1 MGDTIVGVQF
11 GIANPDNLVKRSVVE
26 VTTDK
31 TYQSNQPVPNGVFD
45 ARFGVIENGKV
56 CPTCKQTNQY
66 CPGHFGHIQM
76 ARPVY
81 LYQFFDV
88 VEKIANVIC
97 LACSNPLTTIQELT
111 DLKSTGLSRF
121 KEVRDLRPM
130 PRKDEA
136 FVCRS
141 CATPIYKKIAKILG
155 KAATLEG
162 YSTDPDAAPVSIQ
175 PEMILRAF
183 QRITDENCR
192 LLGFNPEF
200 ARPEWMMCTV
210 LAVPPLTVRPSVV
223 MDDNQRME
231 DDLTHKLI
239 DILRANDKVRDK
251 IDKEESADQ
260 LDKYTALLQYH
271 VATYVDNDIKGLE
284 PSAQRS
290 GRPLRTLK
298 SRFGAKTGRVRG
310 NLMGKRVDFS
320 ARSVITPDAN
330 IELDELGVP
339 EEIATNLT
347 FPEIVSAYNRERLIG
362 YVRNGPD
369 KHPGAKSVY
378 LKADD
383 RTLSLRYV
391 NPETI
396 DLREG
401 DVVHRHLINGDI
413 VLFNRQPS
421 LHKASMMAHRVVVLP
436 YSTFRLNVSATRPYN
451 ADFDGDEMNMHVPQS
466 IASATELRYIASVL
480 RNIISPRTN
489 SPIIQL
495 FQDTMT
501 GAYRISQPGVKVP
514 EPIAMNILA
523 RIKLPFT
530 RKNRPWT
537 GGELISA
544 AFPMM
549 NHKGKITL
557 KNGQLAEG
565 NVIKKAAFGSTS
577 EGLLHVVYNDFS
589 PERCGKLINDI
600 QSIVTQYNLYTG
612 FSVGTSDLI
621 ANQQTLDFVSEQLKT
636 GRERVATILS
646 DMHAGQFENLSGLS
660 NGDELEDKISSALKD
675 VAANINT
682 KVIESLSKD
691 NRIVQMVDSGSKGG
705 EHNIT
710 QMVALLGQQLIE
722 GRRVQYTLQ
731 DRTLPHFARYDD
743 GVESR
748 GFVQHSFVDG
758 LMPAEFF
765 YHAQAGREGLID
777 TAVKTSDTGYIQRR
791 LMKSMEDQHVEHDGT
806 VRNVTGSVI
815 QFVYGE
821 DGVDTTAVESQECRL
836 ALMTLENIYK
846 EYALTPDVVNPF
858 LKEEVTECPDMVDE
872 IVADREMMVKNVFRY
887 RKNDTVLAP
896 VHMRRLL
903 DKYGNTYA
911 TKTDLTPAYVVASLG
926 RFIKEFPHSK
936 VFHMLLRYYLA
947 PKKSIVIHRLS
958 VALFDELMRD
968 IRHRY
973 IKSQAHSGEMVGALA
988 AQSIGEPTT
997 QLTLNSIAHEERVWV
1012 KNGSDVRSVKIGD
1025 FVQEWIAKS
1034 PQLETHPNNTTLA
1047 YMPEGWETMS
1057 VDERGTIEW
1066 RKLEAVTQHPPVNE
1080 DGSNMLVKIHTKG
1093 GRTVLAT
1100 KAKSFLTKGA
1110 DGLLVPTRGDEL
1122 TIGCE
1127 VPLAASMPTTTTRA
1141 TICPLDYIDIGFR
1154 DRLPETIVL
1163 DEVFGRFVGAYMS
1176 EGMAND
1182 HVVSISNNDE
1192 TFRTKALEWIDQIG
1206 FPYKTTVQHN
1216 KIKDGW
1222 TSTDTVIHCTQLA
1235 RFMIATCGRG
1245 SVNKQVP
1252 SFAYSAPEPFVVGLL
1267 SGYLSGDGTVGVG
1280 GRRCINFTSISEQ
1293 LVDGVNALL
1302 SRLGVH
1308 TRKSREMAHK
1318 NTPFKAHT
1326 FWFSRIPVNECIALR
1341 SKMSFIVPSKQ
1352 ERFEAIVPTQIKCVR
1367 SEFMRVN
1374 NIIWDTVISIE
1385 EQPCPTPFVYDFTV
1399 EGTRNFVHAN
1409 GLCLRDTFHSAGTVK
1424 ANATSGVP
1432 RIEELLSASANPKKP
1447 GNTVYLSDEIAYS
1460 QDAAIA
1466 KMKEVQRTTLRDIT
1480 KSVRIYYD
1488 PHSDAV
1494 DEDQEILALY
1504 EEFKMTDEVNCASPW
1519 VMRIELIDE
1528 KQVARNTLDL
1538 TEVQARLRSNPQLKL
1553 VKCLHSDA
1561 SAQKLILRLMFDEGA
1576 IKNPTQLRFLEDKV
1590 LDTVLTGVYGVGG
1603 VHIRKVKNEMVYN
1616 DKVAG
1621 FEQKEQYVL
1630 DVDGTNLYDLMVFDG
1645 VDGTRTFSNDIH
1657 EINDV
1662 FGIET
1667 ARLSIFEEFSEVF
1680 VSEKVNYH
1688 HLSVLVDSM
1697 TFSGRI
1703 VAVNR
1708 FGMNKNE
1715 TGVLA
1720 RSSFE
1725 ETSKNMFNAAMGA
1738 EADTMRGV
1746 SANIM
1751 FGQKPPCGT
1760 GFVDILVDESR
1771 LPDGQEEFLDD
1782 TTLEDVNQRLAALP
1796 ESECRLE
1803 DILMAW

>member
-11 GIANPDNLVKRSVVE
+11 GIANPENLIKRSVVE

-31 TYQSNQPVPNGVFD
+31 TYQNNQPIANGVFD

-56 CPTCKQTNQY
+56 CPTCKQTNQF
-66 CPGHFGHIQM
+66 CPGHFGHIRL

-81 LYQFFDV
+81 LYQFFDM
-88 VEKIANVIC
+88 VEKLANVIC
-97 LACSNPLTTIQELT
+97 LNCSKILANEDTVTS
-111 DLKSTGLSRF
+111 LKSTGLSRF
-121 KEVRDLRPM
+121 KEVRDLRPT
-130 PRKDEA
+130 PRKDE
-136 FVCRS
+136 VLRCQH
-141 CATPIYKKIAKILG
+141 CETPIFKKIAKVIG

-162 YSTDPDAAPVSIQ
+162 QIEGADPVAIQ

-183 QRITDENCR
+183 QRITDEDCR
-192 LLGFNPEF
+192 LIGLNPEF
-200 ARPEWMMCTV
+200 ARPEWMVCTV

-239 DILRANDKVRDK
+239 DILRANDKVREK
-251 IDKEESADQ
+251 IDKEESAEV
-260 LDKYTALLQYH
+260 LDKYTAKLQYD

-339 EEIATNLT
+339 EEIAINLT
-347 FPEIVSAYNRERLIG
+347 FPEIVSPYNRDRLLG
-362 YVRNGPD
+362 YVKNGPD

-383 RTLSLRYV
+383 RTVSLRYV
-391 NPETI
+391 NPDTI
-396 DLREG
+396 DIREG
-401 DVVHRHLINGDI
+401 DVVHRHLIHGDI

-480 RNIISPRTN
+480 RNIVSPRTN

-523 RIKLPFT
+523 RLKLPFV
-530 RKNRPWT
+530 RKGIPWT
-537 GGELISA
+537 GSELISA

-549 NHKGKITL
+549 NYKGRINL

-565 NVIKKAAFGSTS
+565 NILQKGGVG
-577 EGLLHVVYNDFS
+577 GLLHVVYTDFG
-589 PERCGKLINDI
+589 PERCGQLINDI

-621 ANQQTLDFVSEQLKT
+621 ANQPTRDFVAEQLKK
-636 GRERVATILS
+636 GRDRVAEILS
-646 DMHAGQFENLSGLS
+646 AVHSGQFVNLQGLS
-660 NGDELEDKISSALKD
+660 DGEQLEDDISSALKE
-675 VAANINT
+675 VAASINT
-682 KVIESLSKD
+682 KVIGSLDKA

-705 EHNIT
+705 EQNIT

-722 GRRVQYTLQ
+722 GKRVQYTLQ

-821 DGVDTTAVESQECRL
+821 DGVDTVAVESQSCEL

-846 EYALTPDVVNPF
+846 EYALTPEDVNPF
-858 LKEEVTECPDMVDE
+858 LTTSVTEAPDMVE
-872 IVADREMMVKNVFRY
+872 ELIADREMFVRSVFRF

-896 VHMRRLL
+896 VHLKRLIT
-903 DKYGNTYA
+903 KYENPFS
-911 TKTDLTPAYVVASLG
+911 TKTDLTPAYVVAALNG
-926 RFIKEFPHSK
+926 FMKTFPYNK
-936 VFHMLLRYYLA
+936 VFHTLLRYYLA
-947 PKKSIVIHRLS
+947 PKKAIVTHRLS
-958 VALFDELMRD
+958 QALFDELMRD
-968 IRHRY
+968 IKYRY
-973 IKSQAHSGEMVGALA
+973 IKSQTHAGEMVGALA

-997 QLTLNSIAHEERVWV
+997 QLTLN
-1012 KNGSDVRSVKIGD
+1012 
-1025 FVQEWIAKS
+1025 
-1034 PQLETHPNNTTLA
+1034 
-1047 YMPEGWETMS
+1047 
-1057 VDERGTIEW
+1057 
-1066 RKLEAVTQHPPVNE
+1066 
-1080 DGSNMLVKIHTKG
+1080 
-1093 GRTVLAT
+1093 
-1100 KAKSFLTKGA
+1100 
-1110 DGLLVPTRGDEL
+1110 
-1122 TIGCE
+1122 
-1127 VPLAASMPTTTTRA
+1127 
-1141 TICPLDYIDIGFR
+1141 
-1154 DRLPETIVL
+1154 
-1163 DEVFGRFVGAYMS
+1163 
-1176 EGMAND
+1176 
-1182 HVVSISNNDE
+1182 
-1192 TFRTKALEWIDQIG
+1192 
-1206 FPYKTTVQHN
+1206 
-1216 KIKDGW
+1216 
-1222 TSTDTVIHCTQLA
+1222 
-1235 RFMIATCGRG
+1235 
-1245 SVNKQVP
+1245 
-1252 SFAYSAPEPFVVGLL
+1252 
-1267 SGYLSGDGTVGVG
+1267 
-1280 GRRCINFTSISEQ
+1280 
-1293 LVDGVNALL
+1293 
-1302 SRLGVH
+1302 
-1308 TRKSREMAHK
+1308 
-1318 NTPFKAHT
+1318 
-1326 FWFSRIPVNECIALR
+1326 
-1341 SKMSFIVPSKQ
+1341 
-1352 ERFEAIVPTQIKCVR
+1352 
-1367 SEFMRVN
+1367 
-1374 NIIWDTVISIE
+1374 
-1385 EQPCPTPFVYDFTV
+1385 
-1399 EGTRNFVHAN
+1399 
-1409 GLCLRDTFHSAGTVK
+1409 TFHSAGTAK

-1432 RIEELLSASANPKKP
+1432 RIEELLSASANPKRP
-1447 GNTVYLSDEIAYS
+1447 GNTVYLSPEVKG
-1460 QDAAIA
+1460 QQGAIE
-1466 KMKEVQRTTLRDIT
+1466 KMKEIQRTTLRDIT

-1488 PHSDAV
+1488 PPSSGTV
-1494 DEDQEILALY
+1494 VEEDMEILALY
-1504 EEFKMTDEVNCASPW
+1504 REFTVGKGDVCESPW
-1519 VMRIELIDE
+1519 IMRLELNDAE
-1528 KQVARNTLDL
+1528 QAARDITDL
-1538 TEVQARLRSNPQLKL
+1538 TEVVTKLENEPSLKI
-1553 VKCLHSDA
+1553 VNCIHSDP
-1561 SAQKLILRLMFDEGA
+1561 SAQKLILRISFDA
-1576 IKNPTQLRFLEDKV
+1576 NVVKNPTMLRFLEDKV
-1590 LDTVLTGVYGVGG
+1590 LDTVLTGVHGVGG
-1603 VHIRKVKNEMVYN
+1603 VHLRTVKNELVY
-1616 DKVAG
+1616 DEKVAG
-1621 FEQKEQYVL
+1621 YSQKEQYVL
-1630 DVDGTNLYDLMVFDG
+1630 DVDGTNLYQLMVFPG

-1662 FGIET
+1662 FGIEA
-1667 ARLSIFEEFSEVF
+1667 ARLAIFEECSEVF
-1680 VSEKVNYH
+1680 VQEKVNYH

-1738 EADTMRGV
+1738 EFDTMRGV

-1771 LPDGQEEFLDD
+1771 LPDGMDEEPEDK
-1782 TTLEDVNQRLAALP
+1782 TLEEVNQKLSALP

-1803 DILMAW
+1803 DILMDW

>member
-11 GIANPDNLVKRSVVE
+11 GIANPENLLKRSVVE

-31 TYQSNQPVPNGVFD
+31 TYQNNQPIANGVFD

-66 CPGHFGHIQM
+66 CPGHFGHIRL

-81 LYQFFDV
+81 LYQFFDM
-88 VEKIANVIC
+88 VEKLANVIC
-97 LACSNPLTTIQELT
+97 LSCSKILADE
-111 DLKSTGLSRF
+111 DSVKSLKSTGLSRF
-121 KEVRDLRPM
+121 KEVRDLRPT
-130 PRKDEA
+130 PRKDEP
-136 FVCRS
+136 FECS
-141 CATPIYKKIAKILG
+141 HCQTPIFKKISKVIG

-162 YSTDPDAAPVSIQ
+162 QLLGDDVPPTAIQ
-175 PEMILRAF
+175 AEMILRAF
-183 QRITDENCR
+183 QRITDEDCR
-192 LLGFNPEF
+192 VIGLNPEF
-200 ARPEWMMCTV
+200 ARPEWMLCTV

-239 DILRANDKVRDK
+239 DILRANDKVREK
-251 IDKEESADQ
+251 IDKGESAEV
-260 LDKYTALLQYH
+260 LDKYTAKLQYD

-347 FPEIVSAYNRERLIG
+347 FPEIVSPYNRERLLG
-362 YVRNGPD
+362 YVKNGPD

-383 RTLSLRYV
+383 RTVSLRYV
-391 NPETI
+391 NPDTI
-396 DLREG
+396 DIREG

-501 GAYRISQPGVKVP
+501 GAYRISQPGVRVP

-523 RIKLPFT
+523 RIKLPFV
-530 RKNRPWT
+530 RKGVPWT
-537 GGELISA
+537 GAELISA

-549 NHKGKITL
+549 NYKGKISL
-557 KNGQLAEG
+557 KNGQLPEG
-565 NVIKKAAFGSTS
+565 DVLQKSSVG
-577 EGLLHVVYNDFS
+577 GLLHVIYTDFG
-589 PERCGKLINDI
+589 PERAGQLINDI

-621 ANQQTLDFVSEQLKT
+621 ANQTTREFVAEQLKK
-636 GRERVATILS
+636 GRSRVADILS
-646 DMHAGQFENLSGLS
+646 AVHAGQYENLMGLS
-660 NGDELEDKISSALKD
+660 DGEQLEDDISSALKD
-675 VAANINT
+675 VAASINSE
-682 KVIESLSKD
+682 VIKSLDKA

-705 EHNIT
+705 EQNIT

-821 DGVDTTAVESQECRL
+821 DGVDTVAVESQTCEL
-836 ALMTLENIYK
+836 ALMTLENIYR
-846 EYALTPDVVNPF
+846 EYSLTPEDVNPF
-858 LKEEVTECPDMVDE
+858 LTDTVTEVDDLVE
-872 IVADREMMVKNVFRY
+872 SIIADREMFVKSVFRY

-896 VHMRRLL
+896 VNLKRLIT
-903 DKYGNTYA
+903 KYANQYA
-911 TKTDLTPAYVVASLG
+911 TKTDLTPTNVVAAINRL
-926 RFIKEFPHSK
+926 IKEFPHSK
-936 VFHMLLRYYLA
+936 VFHALLRYYLA
-947 PKKSIVIHRLS
+947 PKKSIVIHRFS
-958 VALFDELMRD
+958 QALFDELMRD
-968 IRHRY
+968 IRYRY
-973 IKSQAHSGEMVGALA
+973 IKSQTHAGEMVGALA

-997 QLTLNSIAHEERVWV
+997 QLTLN
-1012 KNGSDVRSVKIGD
+1012 
-1025 FVQEWIAKS
+1025 
-1034 PQLETHPNNTTLA
+1034 
-1047 YMPEGWETMS
+1047 
-1057 VDERGTIEW
+1057 
-1066 RKLEAVTQHPPVNE
+1066 
-1080 DGSNMLVKIHTKG
+1080 
-1093 GRTVLAT
+1093 
-1100 KAKSFLTKGA
+1100 
-1110 DGLLVPTRGDEL
+1110 
-1122 TIGCE
+1122 
-1127 VPLAASMPTTTTRA
+1127 
-1141 TICPLDYIDIGFR
+1141 
-1154 DRLPETIVL
+1154 
-1163 DEVFGRFVGAYMS
+1163 
-1176 EGMAND
+1176 
-1182 HVVSISNNDE
+1182 
-1192 TFRTKALEWIDQIG
+1192 
-1206 FPYKTTVQHN
+1206 
-1216 KIKDGW
+1216 
-1222 TSTDTVIHCTQLA
+1222 
-1235 RFMIATCGRG
+1235 
-1245 SVNKQVP
+1245 
-1252 SFAYSAPEPFVVGLL
+1252 
-1267 SGYLSGDGTVGVG
+1267 
-1280 GRRCINFTSISEQ
+1280 
-1293 LVDGVNALL
+1293 
-1302 SRLGVH
+1302 
-1308 TRKSREMAHK
+1308 
-1318 NTPFKAHT
+1318 
-1326 FWFSRIPVNECIALR
+1326 
-1341 SKMSFIVPSKQ
+1341 
-1352 ERFEAIVPTQIKCVR
+1352 
-1367 SEFMRVN
+1367 
-1374 NIIWDTVISIE
+1374 
-1385 EQPCPTPFVYDFTV
+1385 
-1399 EGTRNFVHAN
+1399 
-1409 GLCLRDTFHSAGTVK
+1409 TFHSAGTAK
-1424 ANATSGVP
+1424 ANATAGVP

-1447 GNTVYLSDEIAYS
+1447 GNTVYLLPEISNDQQAT
-1460 QDAAIA
+1460 IE
-1466 KMKEVQRTTLRDIT
+1466 KMKEIQRTTLRDIT

-1488 PHSDAV
+1488 PPSSGTV
-1494 DEDQEILALY
+1494 VEEDMDILALY
-1504 EEFKMTDEVNCASPW
+1504 QQFSIDNGESCASPW
-1519 VMRIELIDE
+1519 IMRLELNDQE
-1528 KQVARNTLDL
+1528 QAARNITDL
-1538 TEVQARLRSNPQLKL
+1538 TAVITKLRSNTQLKIID
-1553 VKCLHSDA
+1553 CMHSDE
-1561 SAQKLILRLMFDEGA
+1561 SATKIVLRLTFDGNA
-1576 IKNPTQLRFLEDKV
+1576 VKNPTTLRFWEDKV
-1590 LDTVLTGVYGVGG
+1590 LDTVLTGVDGVGG
-1603 VHIRKVKNEMVYN
+1603 VHLRKIKNELVY
-1616 DKVAG
+1616 DEKVAG
-1621 FEQKEQYVL
+1621 YSQKEQYVL
-1630 DVDGTNLYDLMVFDG
+1630 DVDGTNMYQLMVFPG
-1645 VDGTRTFSNDIH
+1645 ADGTRTFSNDIH

-1662 FGIET
+1662 FGIEA
-1667 ARLSIFEEFSEVF
+1667 ARLAIFEECSEVF

-1738 EADTMRGV
+1738 EFDTMRGV

-1771 LPDGQEEFLDD
+1771 LPDGQDEEPEDK
-1782 TTLEDVNQRLAALP
+1782 TLEEVNQKLSALP
-1796 ESECRLE
+1796 ESVCRME
-1803 DILMAW
+1803 DILMDW

>member
-11 GIANPDNLVKRSVVE
+11 GIANPENLIKRSVVE

-31 TYQSNQPVPNGVFD
+31 TYQNNQPIANGVFD
-45 ARFGVIENGKV
+45 SRFGVIENGKV
-56 CPTCKQTNQY
+56 CPTCKQTNQF
-66 CPGHFGHIQM
+66 CPGHFGHIRL

-81 LYQFFDV
+81 LYQFFDM
-88 VEKIANVIC
+88 VEKLANVIC
-97 LACSNPLTTIQELT
+97 LNCSKILANEEVVAS
-111 DLKSTGLSRF
+111 LKSTGLSRF
-121 KEVRDLRPM
+121 KEVRDLRPT
-130 PRKDEA
+130 PRKDE
-136 FVCRS
+136 VLQCQH
-141 CATPIYKKIAKILG
+141 CETPMFKKIAKVIG

-162 YSTDPDAAPVSIQ
+162 QSVSEGTEPVAIQ

-183 QRITDENCR
+183 QRMTDEDCR
-192 LLGFNPEF
+192 LIGLNPEF
-200 ARPEWMMCTV
+200 ARPEWMICTV

-239 DILRANDKVRDK
+239 DILRANDKVREK
-251 IDKEESADQ
+251 IDKEESAEV
-260 LDKYTALLQYH
+260 LDKYTAKLQYD

-339 EEIATNLT
+339 EEIAINLT
-347 FPEIVSAYNRERLIG
+347 FPEIVSPYNRDRLLG
-362 YVRNGPD
+362 YVKNGPD

-383 RTLSLRYV
+383 RTVSLRYV
-391 NPETI
+391 NPDTI
-396 DLREG
+396 DIREG
-401 DVVHRHLINGDI
+401 DVVHRHLIHGDI

-480 RNIISPRTN
+480 RNIVSPRTN

-523 RIKLPFT
+523 RLKLPFV
-530 RKNRPWT
+530 RKGVPWT
-537 GGELISA
+537 GSELISA

-549 NHKGKITL
+549 NYKGRINL
-557 KNGQLAEG
+557 KNGQLADG
-565 NVIKKAAFGSTS
+565 NILQKGGVS
-577 EGLLHVVYNDFS
+577 GLLHVVYTDFG
-589 PERCGKLINDI
+589 PERCGQLINDI

-621 ANQQTLDFVSEQLKT
+621 ANQPTREFVAEQLKK
-636 GRERVATILS
+636 GRDRVAEILS
-646 DMHAGQFENLSGLS
+646 AVHSGQFVNLQGLS
-660 NGDELEDKISSALKD
+660 DGEQLEDDISSALKE
-675 VAANINT
+675 VAASINT
-682 KVIESLSKD
+682 KVIGSLDKA

-705 EHNIT
+705 EQNIT

-722 GRRVQYTLQ
+722 GKRVQYTLQ

-821 DGVDTTAVESQECRL
+821 DGVDTVAVESQTCEL

-846 EYALTPDVVNPF
+846 EYALSPEIVNDF
-858 LKEEVTECPDMVDE
+858 LTTSVTDTPDMVE
-872 IVADREMMVKNVFRY
+872 ELIADREMLVRSVFRF

-896 VHMRRLL
+896 VHLKRLIT
-903 DKYGNTYA
+903 KYENPYS
-911 TKTDLTPAYVVASLG
+911 TKTDLTPAYVVGALNT
-926 RFIKEFPHSK
+926 FMKTFPYNK
-936 VFHMLLRYYLA
+936 VFHTLLRYYLA
-947 PKKSIVIHRLS
+947 PKKAIVTHRLS
-958 VALFDELMRD
+958 QALFDELMRD
-968 IRHRY
+968 IKYRY
-973 IKSQAHSGEMVGALA
+973 IKSQTHAGEMVGALA

-997 QLTLNSIAHEERVWV
+997 QLTLN
-1012 KNGSDVRSVKIGD
+1012 
-1025 FVQEWIAKS
+1025 
-1034 PQLETHPNNTTLA
+1034 
-1047 YMPEGWETMS
+1047 
-1057 VDERGTIEW
+1057 
-1066 RKLEAVTQHPPVNE
+1066 
-1080 DGSNMLVKIHTKG
+1080 
-1093 GRTVLAT
+1093 
-1100 KAKSFLTKGA
+1100 
-1110 DGLLVPTRGDEL
+1110 
-1122 TIGCE
+1122 
-1127 VPLAASMPTTTTRA
+1127 
-1141 TICPLDYIDIGFR
+1141 
-1154 DRLPETIVL
+1154 
-1163 DEVFGRFVGAYMS
+1163 
-1176 EGMAND
+1176 
-1182 HVVSISNNDE
+1182 
-1192 TFRTKALEWIDQIG
+1192 
-1206 FPYKTTVQHN
+1206 
-1216 KIKDGW
+1216 
-1222 TSTDTVIHCTQLA
+1222 
-1235 RFMIATCGRG
+1235 
-1245 SVNKQVP
+1245 
-1252 SFAYSAPEPFVVGLL
+1252 
-1267 SGYLSGDGTVGVG
+1267 
-1280 GRRCINFTSISEQ
+1280 
-1293 LVDGVNALL
+1293 
-1302 SRLGVH
+1302 
-1308 TRKSREMAHK
+1308 
-1318 NTPFKAHT
+1318 
-1326 FWFSRIPVNECIALR
+1326 
-1341 SKMSFIVPSKQ
+1341 
-1352 ERFEAIVPTQIKCVR
+1352 
-1367 SEFMRVN
+1367 
-1374 NIIWDTVISIE
+1374 
-1385 EQPCPTPFVYDFTV
+1385 
-1399 EGTRNFVHAN
+1399 
-1409 GLCLRDTFHSAGTVK
+1409 TFHSAGTAK

-1432 RIEELLSASANPKKP
+1432 RIEELLSASANPKRP
-1447 GNTVYLSDEIAYS
+1447 GNTVYLRPNISSD
-1460 QDAAIA
+1460 QDATIST
-1466 KMKEVQRTTLRDIT
+1466 MKEIQRTTLRDIT

-1488 PHSDAV
+1488 PPANGTVVEEDA
-1494 DEDQEILALY
+1494 EILDLY
-1504 EEFKMTDEVNCASPW
+1504 RQFTVAQGETCESPW
-1519 VMRIELIDE
+1519 IMRIELNDTE
-1528 KQVARNTLDL
+1528 QAARDILDL
-1538 TEVQARLRSNPQLKL
+1538 TKVVTKLKNEKSL
-1553 VKCLHSDA
+1553 KIINCIHSDS
-1561 SAQKLILRLMFDEGA
+1561 SAQKIILRISFDA
-1576 IKNPTQLRFLEDKV
+1576 NVVKNPTMLRFLEDKV
-1590 LDTVLTGVYGVGG
+1590 LDTVLTGVPGVGG
-1603 VHIRKVKNEMVYN
+1603 VHLRKVKNELVY
-1616 DKVAG
+1616 DEKVAG
-1621 FEQKEQYVL
+1621 YSQKEQYVL
-1630 DVDGTNLYDLMVFDG
+1630 DVDGTNLYELMVFPD

-1662 FGIET
+1662 FGIEA
-1667 ARLSIFEEFSEVF
+1667 ARLAIFEECSEVF
-1680 VSEKVNYH
+1680 VQEKVNYH

-1738 EADTMRGV
+1738 EFDTMRGV

-1771 LPDGQEEFLDD
+1771 LPDGLDEEPEDK
-1782 TTLEDVNQRLAALP
+1782 TLEEVNQRLASLP

-1803 DILMAW
+1803 DILMDW

>member
-11 GIANPDNLVKRSVVE
+11 GIANPENLIKRSVVE

-31 TYQSNQPVPNGVFD
+31 TYQNNQPIANGVFD

-56 CPTCKQTNQY
+56 CPTCKQTNQF
-66 CPGHFGHIQM
+66 CPGHFGHIRL

-81 LYQFFDV
+81 LYQFFDM
-88 VEKIANVIC
+88 VEKLANVIC
-97 LACSNPLTTIQELT
+97 LNCSKILALEQVVTS
-111 DLKSTGLSRF
+111 LKSTGLSRF
-121 KEVRDLRPM
+121 KEVRDLRPT
-130 PRKDEA
+130 PRKDEVLQCPHCETA
-136 FVCRS
+136 IF
-141 CATPIYKKIAKILG
+141 KKIAKVIG

-162 YSTDPDAAPVSIQ
+162 QSNVEGTDPVVIQ

-183 QRITDENCR
+183 QRMTDEDCR
-192 LLGFNPEF
+192 LIGLNPEF
-200 ARPEWMMCTV
+200 ARPEWMICTV

-239 DILRANDKVRDK
+239 DILRANDKVREK
-251 IDKEESADQ
+251 IDKEESAEV
-260 LDKYTALLQYH
+260 LDKYTAKLQYD

-339 EEIATNLT
+339 EEIAINLT
-347 FPEIVSAYNRERLIG
+347 FPEIVSPYNRDRLLG
-362 YVRNGPD
+362 YVKNGPD

-378 LKADD
+378 LKDDD
-383 RTLSLRYV
+383 RTVSLRYV
-391 NPETI
+391 NPDTI
-396 DLREG
+396 DIREG
-401 DVVHRHLINGDI
+401 DVVHRHLIHGDI

-480 RNIISPRTN
+480 RNIVSPRTN

-501 GAYRISQPGVKVP
+501 GAYRISQPGVNVP

-523 RIKLPFT
+523 RLRLPFE
-530 RKNRPWT
+530 RKNKNWT
-537 GGELISA
+537 GSELISA

-549 NHKGKITL
+549 NYKGRINL
-557 KNGQLAEG
+557 KNGQLADG
-565 NVIKKAAFGSTS
+565 NILQKGGVS
-577 EGLLHVVYNDFS
+577 GLLHVVYTDFG
-589 PERCGKLINDI
+589 PERCGQLINDI

-621 ANQQTLDFVSEQLKT
+621 ANQPTREFVAEQLKK
-636 GRERVATILS
+636 GRDRVAEILS
-646 DMHAGQFENLSGLS
+646 AVHSGQFINLQGLS
-660 NGDELEDKISSALKD
+660 DGEQLEDDISSALKE
-675 VAANINT
+675 VAASINT
-682 KVIESLSKD
+682 KVIGSLEKS

-705 EHNIT
+705 EQNIT

-722 GRRVQYTLQ
+722 GKRVQYTLQ

-821 DGVDTTAVESQECRL
+821 DGVDTVAVESQTCEL
-836 ALMTLENIYK
+836 ALMTLENIYRD
-846 EYALTPDVVNPF
+846 YALTPEDINEF
-858 LKEEVTECPDMVDE
+858 LTASVTETPDMVE
-872 IVADREMMVKNVFRY
+872 ELIADREMFVRSVFRF

-896 VHMRRLL
+896 VHLKRLIT
-903 DKYGNTYA
+903 KYENPYS
-911 TKTDLTPAYVVASLG
+911 TKTDLTPAYVVAALNG
-926 RFIKEFPHSK
+926 FIKTFPHNK
-936 VFHMLLRYYLA
+936 VFHTLLRYYLA
-947 PKKSIVIHRLS
+947 PKKSIIVHRFS
-958 VALFDELMRD
+958 QGLFDELMRD
-968 IRHRY
+968 IRYRY
-973 IKSQAHSGEMVGALA
+973 IKSQTHAGEMVGALA

-997 QLTLNSIAHEERVWV
+997 QLTLN
-1012 KNGSDVRSVKIGD
+1012 
-1025 FVQEWIAKS
+1025 
-1034 PQLETHPNNTTLA
+1034 
-1047 YMPEGWETMS
+1047 
-1057 VDERGTIEW
+1057 
-1066 RKLEAVTQHPPVNE
+1066 
-1080 DGSNMLVKIHTKG
+1080 
-1093 GRTVLAT
+1093 
-1100 KAKSFLTKGA
+1100 
-1110 DGLLVPTRGDEL
+1110 
-1122 TIGCE
+1122 
-1127 VPLAASMPTTTTRA
+1127 
-1141 TICPLDYIDIGFR
+1141 
-1154 DRLPETIVL
+1154 
-1163 DEVFGRFVGAYMS
+1163 
-1176 EGMAND
+1176 
-1182 HVVSISNNDE
+1182 
-1192 TFRTKALEWIDQIG
+1192 
-1206 FPYKTTVQHN
+1206 
-1216 KIKDGW
+1216 
-1222 TSTDTVIHCTQLA
+1222 
-1235 RFMIATCGRG
+1235 
-1245 SVNKQVP
+1245 
-1252 SFAYSAPEPFVVGLL
+1252 
-1267 SGYLSGDGTVGVG
+1267 
-1280 GRRCINFTSISEQ
+1280 
-1293 LVDGVNALL
+1293 
-1302 SRLGVH
+1302 
-1308 TRKSREMAHK
+1308 
-1318 NTPFKAHT
+1318 
-1326 FWFSRIPVNECIALR
+1326 
-1341 SKMSFIVPSKQ
+1341 
-1352 ERFEAIVPTQIKCVR
+1352 
-1367 SEFMRVN
+1367 
-1374 NIIWDTVISIE
+1374 
-1385 EQPCPTPFVYDFTV
+1385 
-1399 EGTRNFVHAN
+1399 
-1409 GLCLRDTFHSAGTVK
+1409 TFHSAGTAK

-1432 RIEELLSASANPKKP
+1432 RIEELLSASANPKRP
-1447 GNTVYLSDEIAYS
+1447 GNTVYLRPDISSD
-1460 QDAAIA
+1460 QDATIST
-1466 KMKEVQRTTLRDIT
+1466 MKEIQRTTLRDIT

-1488 PHSDAV
+1488 PPANGTVVEEDA
-1494 DEDQEILALY
+1494 DILDLY
-1504 EEFKMTDEVNCASPW
+1504 RQFTVSEGETCESPWIMRLELNDAEQAARNMTDLTQVVTKLKNEKSLKIVNC
-1519 VMRIELIDE
+1519 IH
-1528 KQVARNTLDL
+1528 
-1538 TEVQARLRSNPQLKL
+1538 SNISGTKL
-1553 VKCLHSDA
+1553 VLRISF
-1561 SAQKLILRLMFDEGA
+1561 SADVVKT
-1576 IKNPTQLRFLEDKV
+1576 PTMLRFLEDKV
-1590 LDTVLTGVYGVGG
+1590 LDTVLTGVPGVGG
-1603 VHIRKVKNEMVYN
+1603 VHLREVKNELVYN
-1616 DKVAG
+1616 EKLAG
-1621 FEQKEQYVL
+1621 YEQKKQYVL
-1630 DVDGTNLYDLMVFDG
+1630 DVDGTNLYELMVFPG

-1662 FGIET
+1662 FGIEA
-1667 ARLSIFEEFSEVF
+1667 ARLAIFEECSEVF
-1680 VSEKVNYH
+1680 VQEKVNYH

-1738 EADTMRGV
+1738 EFDTMRGV

-1771 LPDGQEEFLDD
+1771 LPDGLDEQPED
-1782 TTLEDVNQRLAALP
+1782 KTLEEVNQKLASLP
-1796 ESECRLE
+1796 ESEVRME
-1803 DILMAW
+1803 DILMDW

>member
-11 GIANPDNLVKRSVVE
+11 GIANPENLLKRSVVE

-31 TYQSNQPVPNGVFD
+31 TYQNNQPIANGVFD

-66 CPGHFGHIQM
+66 CPGHFGHIRL

-81 LYQFFDV
+81 LYQFFDM
-88 VEKIANVIC
+88 VEKLANVVC
-97 LACSNPLTTIQELT
+97 LSCSKILADE
-111 DLKSTGLSRF
+111 DSVRALKSTGLSRF
-121 KEVRDLRPM
+121 KEVRDMRPT
-130 PRKDEA
+130 PRKDEP
-136 FVCRS
+136 FECS
-141 CATPIYKKIAKILG
+141 HCQTPIFKKIAKVIG

-162 YSTDPDAAPVSIQ
+162 QLLGDDVPPTAIQ
-175 PEMILRAF
+175 AEMILRAF
-183 QRITDENCR
+183 QRITDEDCR
-192 LLGFNPEF
+192 AIGLNPEF
-200 ARPEWMMCTV
+200 ARPEWMLCTV

-239 DILRANDKVRDK
+239 DILRANDKVREK
-251 IDKEESADQ
+251 IDKGESAEV
-260 LDKYTALLQYH
+260 LDKYTAKLQYD

-347 FPEIVSAYNRERLIG
+347 FPEIVSPYNRERLLS
-362 YVRNGPD
+362 YVKNGPD

-383 RTLSLRYV
+383 RTVSLRYV
-391 NPETI
+391 NPDTI
-396 DLREG
+396 DIREG

-530 RKNRPWT
+530 RKGVPWT
-537 GGELISA
+537 GAELISA

-549 NHKGKITL
+549 NYKGKISL
-557 KNGQLAEG
+557 KNGQLPEG
-565 NVIKKAAFGSTS
+565 DVLQKSS
-577 EGLLHVVYNDFS
+577 VSGLLHVVYTDFG
-589 PERCGKLINDI
+589 PERAGQLINDI

-621 ANQQTLDFVSEQLKT
+621 ANQTTRDFVAEQLKK
-636 GRERVATILS
+636 GRNRVADILS
-646 DMHAGQFENLSGLS
+646 AVHAGQYENLMGLS
-660 NGDELEDKISSALKD
+660 DGEQLEDDISSALKD
-675 VAANINT
+675 VAASINSE
-682 KVIESLSKD
+682 VIKSLDKA

-705 EHNIT
+705 EQNIT

-821 DGVDTTAVESQECRL
+821 DGVDTVAVESQTCEL
-836 ALMTLENIYK
+836 ALMTLENIYR
-846 EYALTPDVVNPF
+846 EYALTSEDVNPF
-858 LKEEVTECPDMVDE
+858 LTESVTELDDQVE
-872 IVADREMMVKNVFRY
+872 SIIADREMFVKSVFRH

-896 VHMRRLL
+896 VNLKRLIT
-903 DKYGNTYA
+903 KYANPYA
-911 TKTDLTPAYVVASLG
+911 TKTDLTPANVVAGINRL
-926 RFIKEFPHSK
+926 IKEFPHSR
-936 VFHMLLRYYLA
+936 VFHALLRYYLA
-947 PKKSIVIHRLS
+947 PKKSIVTHRFS
-958 VALFDELMRD
+958 QALFDELMRD
-968 IRHRY
+968 IRYRY
-973 IKSQAHSGEMVGALA
+973 IKSQVHAGEMVGALA

-997 QLTLNSIAHEERVWV
+997 QLTLN
-1012 KNGSDVRSVKIGD
+1012 
-1025 FVQEWIAKS
+1025 
-1034 PQLETHPNNTTLA
+1034 
-1047 YMPEGWETMS
+1047 
-1057 VDERGTIEW
+1057 
-1066 RKLEAVTQHPPVNE
+1066 
-1080 DGSNMLVKIHTKG
+1080 
-1093 GRTVLAT
+1093 
-1100 KAKSFLTKGA
+1100 
-1110 DGLLVPTRGDEL
+1110 
-1122 TIGCE
+1122 
-1127 VPLAASMPTTTTRA
+1127 
-1141 TICPLDYIDIGFR
+1141 
-1154 DRLPETIVL
+1154 
-1163 DEVFGRFVGAYMS
+1163 
-1176 EGMAND
+1176 
-1182 HVVSISNNDE
+1182 
-1192 TFRTKALEWIDQIG
+1192 
-1206 FPYKTTVQHN
+1206 
-1216 KIKDGW
+1216 
-1222 TSTDTVIHCTQLA
+1222 
-1235 RFMIATCGRG
+1235 
-1245 SVNKQVP
+1245 
-1252 SFAYSAPEPFVVGLL
+1252 
-1267 SGYLSGDGTVGVG
+1267 
-1280 GRRCINFTSISEQ
+1280 
-1293 LVDGVNALL
+1293 
-1302 SRLGVH
+1302 
-1308 TRKSREMAHK
+1308 
-1318 NTPFKAHT
+1318 
-1326 FWFSRIPVNECIALR
+1326 
-1341 SKMSFIVPSKQ
+1341 
-1352 ERFEAIVPTQIKCVR
+1352 
-1367 SEFMRVN
+1367 
-1374 NIIWDTVISIE
+1374 
-1385 EQPCPTPFVYDFTV
+1385 
-1399 EGTRNFVHAN
+1399 
-1409 GLCLRDTFHSAGTVK
+1409 TFHSAGTAK
-1424 ANATSGVP
+1424 ANATAGVP

-1447 GNTVYLSDEIAYS
+1447 GNTVYLLPEISNDQQAT
-1460 QDAAIA
+1460 IE
-1466 KMKEVQRTTLRDIT
+1466 KMKEIQRTTLRDIT

-1488 PHSDAV
+1488 PPSSGTV
-1494 DEDQEILALY
+1494 VEEDMDILALY
-1504 EEFKMTDEVNCASPW
+1504 QQFSIDSGESCVSPW
-1519 VMRIELIDE
+1519 IMRLELNDQE
-1528 KQVARNTLDL
+1528 QAARNITDL
-1538 TEVQARLRSNPQLKL
+1538 TAVITKLRQNTQLKIID
-1553 VKCLHSDA
+1553 CMHSDE
-1561 SAQKLILRLMFDEGA
+1561 SATKIVLRLTFDGNA
-1576 IKNPTQLRFLEDKV
+1576 VKNPTTLRFWEDKI
-1590 LDTVLTGVYGVGG
+1590 LDTVLTGVDGVGG
-1603 VHIRKVKNEMVYN
+1603 VHLRKVKNELVY
-1616 DKVAG
+1616 DEKVAG
-1621 FEQKEQYVL
+1621 YAQKEQYVL
-1630 DVDGTNLYDLMVFDG
+1630 DVDGTNMYQLMVFPG
-1645 VDGTRTFSNDIH
+1645 ADGTRTFSNDIH

-1662 FGIET
+1662 FGIEA
-1667 ARLSIFEEFSEVF
+1667 ARLAIFEECSEVF

-1738 EADTMRGV
+1738 EYDTMRGV

-1771 LPDGQEEFLDD
+1771 LPDGQDEEPED
-1782 TTLEDVNQRLAALP
+1782 TTLDEVNQKLSGLP
-1796 ESECRLE
+1796 ESVCKME
-1803 DILMAW
+1803 DILMDW

>member
-1 MGDTIVGVQF
+1 MGDTIIGVQF
-11 GIANPDNLVKRSVVE
+11 GIANPEDIVKRSVVE

-31 TYQSNQPVPNGVFD
+31 TYQGSQPIPNGVFD

-56 CPTCKQTNQY
+56 CPTCKQTNQF
-66 CPGHFGHIQM
+66 CPGHFGHIRL

-81 LYQFFDV
+81 LYQFFDMI
-88 VEKIANVIC
+88 EKLANVIC
-97 LACSNPLTTIQELT
+97 LNCSKPLASPDELT
-111 DLKSTGLSRF
+111 NLKSSGLGRF
-121 KEVRDLRPM
+121 KEVRDLRPN
-130 PRKDEA
+130 PRPKEPYE
-136 FVCRS
+136 CRH
-141 CATPIYKKIAKILG
+141 CQTPIFKKVAKVLG

-162 YSTDPDAAPVSIQ
+162 HVYNTDPDTVVDPVTLQ

-183 QRITDENCR
+183 QRMTDEDCR
-192 LLGFNPEF
+192 FIGLNPEF
-200 ARPEWMMCTV
+200 ARPEWMICTV
-210 LAVPPLTVRPSVV
+210 LAVPPLAVRPSVV

-231 DDLTHKLI
+231 DDLTHQLI
-239 DILRANDKVRDK
+239 SIIRSNDSLRDK
-251 IDKEESADQ
+251 IDKNESAIM
-260 LDKYTALLQYH
+260 LDKYTASLQYN

-339 EEIATNLT
+339 EEIAINLT
-347 FPEIVSAYNRERLIG
+347 FPEIVSPYNRERLMG
-362 YVRNGPD
+362 YIQNGPD

-391 NPETI
+391 NPDTI
-396 DLREG
+396 DIREG
-401 DVVHRHLINGDI
+401 DVVHRHLIHGDI

-480 RNIISPRTN
+480 RNIVSPRTN

-501 GAYRISQPGVKVP
+501 GAYRISQPNVEVP

-523 RIKLPFT
+523 RIRLPFS
-530 RKNRPWT
+530 RKNRKWT
-537 GGELISA
+537 GSELISA

-549 NHKGKITL
+549 NYKGRITL
-557 KNGQLAEG
+557 KNGQLNAG
-565 NVIKKAAFGSTS
+565 DIIQKGAFS
-577 EGLLHVVYNDFS
+577 GLLHVVYTDFG
-589 PERCGKLINDI
+589 PERCGQLINDI

-621 ANQQTLDFVSEQLKT
+621 ANQVTMDFVAEQLKT
-636 GRERVATILS
+636 GRDRVSVILS
-646 DMHAGQFENLSGLS
+646 DMHAGQFMNVSGLS
-660 NGDELEDKISSALKD
+660 DGEDLEDKISSALKD

-682 KVIESLSKD
+682 EVIKSMSKD

-731 DRTLPHFARYDD
+731 DRTLPHFSRYDD

-821 DGVDTTAVESQECRL
+821 DGMDTVAVESQECKL
-836 ALMTLENIYK
+836 ALMTLENIYRD
-846 EYALTPDVVNPF
+846 YALTPDDVNPF
-858 LKEEVTECPDMVDE
+858 LKESVTETPDMVEE
-872 IVADREMMVKNVFRY
+872 IIADRELFVRSVFRY

-896 VHMRRLL
+896 VHLKRLIT
-903 DKYGNTYA
+903 KYENPYSTM
-911 TKTDLTPAYVVASLG
+911 TDLTPTYVIAGLNRIMKS
-926 RFIKEFPHSK
+926 FPHSR
-936 VFHMLLRYYLA
+936 VFHALLRYYLA
-947 PKKSIVIHRLS
+947 PKKSIVIHRFS
-958 VALFDELMRD
+958 VALFDELLKD
-968 IRHRY
+968 IQFRS
-973 IKSQAHSGEMVGALA
+973 IKSQVHSGEMVGALA

-997 QLTLNSIAHEERVWV
+997 QLTLN
-1012 KNGSDVRSVKIGD
+1012 
-1025 FVQEWIAKS
+1025 
-1034 PQLETHPNNTTLA
+1034 
-1047 YMPEGWETMS
+1047 
-1057 VDERGTIEW
+1057 
-1066 RKLEAVTQHPPVNE
+1066 
-1080 DGSNMLVKIHTKG
+1080 
-1093 GRTVLAT
+1093 
-1100 KAKSFLTKGA
+1100 
-1110 DGLLVPTRGDEL
+1110 
-1122 TIGCE
+1122 
-1127 VPLAASMPTTTTRA
+1127 
-1141 TICPLDYIDIGFR
+1141 
-1154 DRLPETIVL
+1154 
-1163 DEVFGRFVGAYMS
+1163 
-1176 EGMAND
+1176 
-1182 HVVSISNNDE
+1182 
-1192 TFRTKALEWIDQIG
+1192 
-1206 FPYKTTVQHN
+1206 
-1216 KIKDGW
+1216 
-1222 TSTDTVIHCTQLA
+1222 
-1235 RFMIATCGRG
+1235 
-1245 SVNKQVP
+1245 
-1252 SFAYSAPEPFVVGLL
+1252 
-1267 SGYLSGDGTVGVG
+1267 
-1280 GRRCINFTSISEQ
+1280 
-1293 LVDGVNALL
+1293 
-1302 SRLGVH
+1302 
-1308 TRKSREMAHK
+1308 
-1318 NTPFKAHT
+1318 
-1326 FWFSRIPVNECIALR
+1326 
-1341 SKMSFIVPSKQ
+1341 
-1352 ERFEAIVPTQIKCVR
+1352 
-1367 SEFMRVN
+1367 
-1374 NIIWDTVISIE
+1374 
-1385 EQPCPTPFVYDFTV
+1385 
-1399 EGTRNFVHAN
+1399 
-1409 GLCLRDTFHSAGTVK
+1409 TFHSAGTVK

-1447 GNTVYLSDEIAYS
+1447 GNTVYLLPHISTD
-1460 QDAAIA
+1460 QDATIS
-1466 KMKEVQRTTLRDIT
+1466 KMKEIQRTTLRDIT

-1488 PHSDAV
+1488 PPSSGTAVEEDA
-1494 DEDQEILALY
+1494 EILALY
-1504 EEFKMTDEVNCASPW
+1504 REFTIVNEASCASPW
-1519 VMRIELIDE
+1519 VMRLELNDAE
-1528 KQVARNTLDL
+1528 QAARNIIDL
-1538 TEVQARLRSNPQLKL
+1538 TEVVAKIRNSGLKIL
-1553 VKCLHSDA
+1553 ECMHSDA
-1561 SAQKLILRLMFDEGA
+1561 SAKKIILRMTFDTNT
-1576 IKNPTQLRFLEDKV
+1576 IKNPTQLRFLEEKV
-1590 LDTVLTGVYGVGG
+1590 LDTVLTGVDGVGG
-1603 VHIRKVKNEMVYN
+1603 VHLRKVKNELIY
-1616 DKVAG
+1616 DEKVAG
-1621 FEQKEQYVL
+1621 YAQKEQYVL
-1630 DVDGTNLYDLMVFDG
+1630 DVDGTNLYQLMVFPG
-1645 VDGTRTFSNDIH
+1645 ADGTRTFSNDIH

-1662 FGIET
+1662 FGIEA
-1667 ARLSIFEEFSEVF
+1667 ARLAIFEEFSEVF

-1725 ETSKNMFNAAMGA
+1725 ETSKNMFNAAMGG
-1738 EADTMRGV
+1738 EYDTMRGV

-1771 LPDGQEEFLDD
+1771 LPDGPDEEPED
-1782 TTLEDVNQRLAALP
+1782 TTLQEVNQRLSALP
-1796 ESECRLE
+1796 ESSCRLE
-1803 DILMAW
+1803 DILMDW

>member
-1 MGDTIVGVQF
+1 MGDTIIGVQF
-11 GIANPDNLVKRSVVE
+11 GIANPEDIVKRSVVE

-31 TYQSNQPVPNGVFD
+31 TYQGSQPIPNGVFD

-56 CPTCKQTNQY
+56 CPTCKQTNQF
-66 CPGHFGHIQM
+66 CPGHFGHIRL

-81 LYQFFDV
+81 LYQFFDMI
-88 VEKIANVIC
+88 EKLANVIC
-97 LACSNPLTTIQELT
+97 LNCSKPLANP
-111 DLKSTGLSRF
+111 DDMSYLKSSGLGRF
-121 KEVRDLRPM
+121 KEVRDLRPN
-130 PRKDEA
+130 PRPKEP
-136 FVCRS
+136 FECRH
-141 CATPIYKKIAKILG
+141 CQTPIFKKVSKVLG

-162 YSTDPDAAPVSIQ
+162 HIYNNDPDTVVDPVTLQ
-175 PEMILRAF
+175 AEMILRAF
-183 QRITDENCR
+183 QRMTDEDCR
-192 LLGFNPEF
+192 SIGLNPEF
-200 ARPEWMMCTV
+200 ARPEWMICTV
-210 LAVPPLTVRPSVV
+210 LAVPPLAVRPSVV

-231 DDLTHKLI
+231 DDLTHQLI
-239 DILRANDKVRDK
+239 SIIRSNDSLRDK
-251 IDKEESADQ
+251 IDKNESAIM
-260 LDKYTALLQYH
+260 LDKYTASLQYN

-339 EEIATNLT
+339 EEIAINLT
-347 FPEIVSAYNRERLIG
+347 FPEIVSPYNRERLMG
-362 YVRNGPD
+362 YIKNGPD

-391 NPETI
+391 NPDTI
-396 DLREG
+396 DIREG
-401 DVVHRHLINGDI
+401 DIVHRHLIHGDI

-480 RNIISPRTN
+480 RNIVSPRTN

-501 GAYRISQPGVKVP
+501 GAYRISQPNVEVP

-523 RIKLPFT
+523 RIRLPFT
-530 RKNRPWT
+530 RKNRKWT
-537 GGELISA
+537 GSELISA
-544 AFPMM
+544 AFPTM
-549 NHKGKITL
+549 NYKGRITL
-557 KNGQLAEG
+557 KNGELNAGDIIQKG
-565 NVIKKAAFGSTS
+565 AFS
-577 EGLLHVVYNDFS
+577 GLLHVVYTDFG
-589 PERCGKLINDI
+589 PERCGQLINDI

-621 ANQQTLDFVSEQLKT
+621 ANQITLDFVADQLKT
-636 GRERVATILS
+636 GRDRVATILS
-646 DMHAGQFENLSGLS
+646 DMHAGQFVNISGLS
-660 NGDELEDKISSALKD
+660 DGEDLEDKISSALKD

-682 KVIESLSKD
+682 EVIKSMSKD

-731 DRTLPHFARYDD
+731 DRTLPHFSRYDD

-821 DGVDTTAVESQECRL
+821 DGMDTVAVESQECKL
-836 ALMTLENIYK
+836 ALMTLENIYRD
-846 EYALTPDVVNPF
+846 YALTPDDVNPF
-858 LKEEVTECPDMVDE
+858 LKDSVAETPDMVE
-872 IVADREMMVKNVFRY
+872 ELIADRELFVRSVFRY

-896 VHMRRLL
+896 VHLKRLVT
-903 DKYGNTYA
+903 KYENPYS
-911 TKTDLTPAYVVASLG
+911 TKTDLTPTYVISGLN
-926 RFIKEFPHSK
+926 RIMKEFPHSR
-936 VFHMLLRYYLA
+936 VFHALLRYYLA
-947 PKKSIVIHRLS
+947 PKKSIVIHRFS
-958 VALFDELMRD
+958 VALFDELLRD
-968 IRHRY
+968 IRFRS

-997 QLTLNSIAHEERVWV
+997 QLTLN
-1012 KNGSDVRSVKIGD
+1012 
-1025 FVQEWIAKS
+1025 
-1034 PQLETHPNNTTLA
+1034 
-1047 YMPEGWETMS
+1047 
-1057 VDERGTIEW
+1057 
-1066 RKLEAVTQHPPVNE
+1066 
-1080 DGSNMLVKIHTKG
+1080 
-1093 GRTVLAT
+1093 
-1100 KAKSFLTKGA
+1100 
-1110 DGLLVPTRGDEL
+1110 
-1122 TIGCE
+1122 
-1127 VPLAASMPTTTTRA
+1127 
-1141 TICPLDYIDIGFR
+1141 
-1154 DRLPETIVL
+1154 
-1163 DEVFGRFVGAYMS
+1163 
-1176 EGMAND
+1176 
-1182 HVVSISNNDE
+1182 
-1192 TFRTKALEWIDQIG
+1192 
-1206 FPYKTTVQHN
+1206 
-1216 KIKDGW
+1216 
-1222 TSTDTVIHCTQLA
+1222 
-1235 RFMIATCGRG
+1235 
-1245 SVNKQVP
+1245 
-1252 SFAYSAPEPFVVGLL
+1252 
-1267 SGYLSGDGTVGVG
+1267 
-1280 GRRCINFTSISEQ
+1280 
-1293 LVDGVNALL
+1293 
-1302 SRLGVH
+1302 
-1308 TRKSREMAHK
+1308 
-1318 NTPFKAHT
+1318 
-1326 FWFSRIPVNECIALR
+1326 
-1341 SKMSFIVPSKQ
+1341 
-1352 ERFEAIVPTQIKCVR
+1352 
-1367 SEFMRVN
+1367 
-1374 NIIWDTVISIE
+1374 
-1385 EQPCPTPFVYDFTV
+1385 
-1399 EGTRNFVHAN
+1399 
-1409 GLCLRDTFHSAGTVK
+1409 TFHSAGTVK

-1447 GNTVYLSDEIAYS
+1447 GNTVYLLPSISMD
-1460 QDAAIA
+1460 QDATIS
-1466 KMKEVQRTTLRDIT
+1466 KMKEIQRTTLRDIT

-1488 PHSDAV
+1488 PPSTGTAVEEDA
-1494 DEDQEILALY
+1494 EILALY
-1504 EEFKMTDEVNCASPW
+1504 REFTITNEASCASPW
-1519 VMRIELIDE
+1519 IMRLELNDAE
-1528 KQVARNTLDL
+1528 QAARNIIDL
-1538 TEVQARLRSNPQLKL
+1538 TEVVAKIRNSGLKIL
-1553 VKCLHSDA
+1553 ECMHSDA
-1561 SAQKLILRLMFDEGA
+1561 SAKKIILRMTFDTNT
-1576 IKNPTQLRFLEDKV
+1576 IKNPTQLRFLEEKV
-1590 LDTVLTGVYGVGG
+1590 LDTVLTGVDGVGG
-1603 VHIRKVKNEMVYN
+1603 VHLRKVKNELIY
-1616 DKVAG
+1616 DEKVAG
-1621 FEQKEQYVL
+1621 YTQKEQYVL
-1630 DVDGTNLYDLMVFDG
+1630 DVDGTNLYQLMVFPG
-1645 VDGTRTFSNDIH
+1645 GDGTRTFSNDIH

-1662 FGIET
+1662 FGIES
-1667 ARLSIFEEFSEVF
+1667 ARLAIFEEFSEVF

-1725 ETSKNMFNAAMGA
+1725 ETSKNMFNAAMGG
-1738 EADTMRGV
+1738 EYDTMRGV

-1771 LPDGQEEFLDD
+1771 LPDGPDEEPED
-1782 TTLEDVNQRLAALP
+1782 TTLQDVNQRLSALP
-1796 ESECRLE
+1796 ETECRLE
-1803 DILMAW
+1803 DILMDW

>member
-1 MGDTIVGVQF
+1 MGDTIIGVQF
-11 GIANPDNLVKRSVVE
+11 GIANPEDIVKRSVVE

-31 TYQSNQPVPNGVFD
+31 TYQGSQPIPNGVFD

-56 CPTCKQTNQY
+56 CPTCKQTNQF
-66 CPGHFGHIQM
+66 CPGHFGHIRL

-81 LYQFFDV
+81 LYQFFDMI
-88 VEKIANVIC
+88 EKLANVIC
-97 LACSNPLTTIQELT
+97 LNCSKPLASPDELT
-111 DLKSTGLSRF
+111 NLKSSGLGRF
-121 KEVRDLRPM
+121 KEVRDLRPN
-130 PRKDEA
+130 PRPKEPYE
-136 FVCRS
+136 CRH
-141 CATPIYKKIAKILG
+141 CQTPIFKKVAKVLG

-162 YSTDPDAAPVSIQ
+162 HIYNTDPDTVVEPVTLQ
-175 PEMILRAF
+175 CEMILRAF
-183 QRITDENCR
+183 QRMTDEDCR
-192 LLGFNPEF
+192 FIGLNPEF
-200 ARPEWMMCTV
+200 ARPEWMICTV
-210 LAVPPLTVRPSVV
+210 LAVPPLAVRPSVV

-231 DDLTHKLI
+231 DDLTHQLI
-239 DILRANDKVRDK
+239 SIIRSNESLRDK
-251 IDKEESADQ
+251 IDKNESAIM
-260 LDKYTALLQYH
+260 LDKYTASLQYN

-339 EEIATNLT
+339 EEIAINLT
-347 FPEIVSAYNRERLIG
+347 FPEIVSPYNRERLMSYIQ
-362 YVRNGPD
+362 NGPD

-391 NPETI
+391 NPDTI
-396 DLREG
+396 DIREG
-401 DVVHRHLINGDI
+401 DVVHRHLIHGDI

-480 RNIISPRTN
+480 RNIVSPRTN

-501 GAYRISQPGVKVP
+501 GAYRISQPNVEVP

-523 RIKLPFT
+523 RIRLPFS
-530 RKNRPWT
+530 RKNRKWT
-537 GGELISA
+537 GSELISA

-549 NHKGKITL
+549 NYKGRITL
-557 KNGQLAEG
+557 KNGQLNPG
-565 NVIKKAAFGSTS
+565 DIIQKGAFS
-577 EGLLHVVYNDFS
+577 GLLHVVYTDFG
-589 PERCGKLINDI
+589 PERCGQLINDI

-621 ANQQTLDFVSEQLKT
+621 ANQVTLDFVADQLKT
-636 GRERVATILS
+636 GRDRVSVILS
-646 DMHAGQFENLSGLS
+646 DMHAGQFMNVSGLS
-660 NGDELEDKISSALKD
+660 DGEDLEDKISSALKD

-682 KVIESLSKD
+682 EVIKSMSKD

-722 GRRVQYTLQ
+722 GKRVQYTLQ
-731 DRTLPHFARYDD
+731 DRTLPHFSRYDD

-821 DGVDTTAVESQECRL
+821 DGMDTVAVESQECKL
-836 ALMTLENIYK
+836 ALMTLENIYRD
-846 EYALTPDVVNPF
+846 YALTPDDVNPF
-858 LKEEVTECPDMVDE
+858 LKESVTESPDMVEE
-872 IVADREMMVKNVFRY
+872 IIADRELLVRSVFRY

-896 VHMRRLL
+896 VHLKRLIT
-903 DKYGNTYA
+903 KYENPYSTM
-911 TKTDLTPAYVVASLG
+911 TDLTPAYVIAGLN
-926 RFIKEFPHSK
+926 RIIKSFPHSR
-936 VFHMLLRYYLA
+936 VFHALLRYYLA
-947 PKKSIVIHRLS
+947 PKKSIVVHRFS
-958 VALFDELMRD
+958 VALFDELLKD
-968 IRHRY
+968 IQFRS
-973 IKSQAHSGEMVGALA
+973 IKSQVHSGEMVGALA

-997 QLTLNSIAHEERVWV
+997 QLTLN
-1012 KNGSDVRSVKIGD
+1012 
-1025 FVQEWIAKS
+1025 
-1034 PQLETHPNNTTLA
+1034 
-1047 YMPEGWETMS
+1047 
-1057 VDERGTIEW
+1057 
-1066 RKLEAVTQHPPVNE
+1066 
-1080 DGSNMLVKIHTKG
+1080 
-1093 GRTVLAT
+1093 
-1100 KAKSFLTKGA
+1100 
-1110 DGLLVPTRGDEL
+1110 
-1122 TIGCE
+1122 
-1127 VPLAASMPTTTTRA
+1127 
-1141 TICPLDYIDIGFR
+1141 
-1154 DRLPETIVL
+1154 
-1163 DEVFGRFVGAYMS
+1163 
-1176 EGMAND
+1176 
-1182 HVVSISNNDE
+1182 
-1192 TFRTKALEWIDQIG
+1192 
-1206 FPYKTTVQHN
+1206 
-1216 KIKDGW
+1216 
-1222 TSTDTVIHCTQLA
+1222 
-1235 RFMIATCGRG
+1235 
-1245 SVNKQVP
+1245 
-1252 SFAYSAPEPFVVGLL
+1252 
-1267 SGYLSGDGTVGVG
+1267 
-1280 GRRCINFTSISEQ
+1280 
-1293 LVDGVNALL
+1293 
-1302 SRLGVH
+1302 
-1308 TRKSREMAHK
+1308 
-1318 NTPFKAHT
+1318 
-1326 FWFSRIPVNECIALR
+1326 
-1341 SKMSFIVPSKQ
+1341 
-1352 ERFEAIVPTQIKCVR
+1352 
-1367 SEFMRVN
+1367 
-1374 NIIWDTVISIE
+1374 
-1385 EQPCPTPFVYDFTV
+1385 
-1399 EGTRNFVHAN
+1399 
-1409 GLCLRDTFHSAGTVK
+1409 TFHSAGTVK

-1447 GNTVYLSDEIAYS
+1447 GNTVYLLPHISTD
-1460 QDAAIA
+1460 QDATIS
-1466 KMKEVQRTTLRDIT
+1466 KMKEIQRTTLRDIT

-1488 PHSDAV
+1488 PPSSGTAVEEDA
-1494 DEDQEILALY
+1494 EILALY
-1504 EEFKMTDEVNCASPW
+1504 REFTIMNEASCASPW
-1519 VMRIELIDE
+1519 VMRLELNDAE
-1528 KQVARNTLDL
+1528 QAARNIIDL
-1538 TEVQARLRSNPQLKL
+1538 TEVVAKIRNSGLKIL
-1553 VKCLHSDA
+1553 ECMHSDA
-1561 SAQKLILRLMFDEGA
+1561 SAKKIILRMTFDTNT
-1576 IKNPTQLRFLEDKV
+1576 IKNPTQLRFLEEKV
-1590 LDTVLTGVYGVGG
+1590 LDTVLTGVDGVGG
-1603 VHIRKVKNEMVYN
+1603 VHLRKVKNEMIY
-1616 DKVAG
+1616 DEKVAG
-1621 FEQKEQYVL
+1621 YTQKEQYVL
-1630 DVDGTNLYDLMVFDG
+1630 DVDGTNLYQLMVFPG
-1645 VDGTRTFSNDIH
+1645 ADGTRTFSNDIH

-1662 FGIET
+1662 FGIEA
-1667 ARLSIFEEFSEVF
+1667 ARLAIFEEFSEVF

-1725 ETSKNMFNAAMGA
+1725 ETSKNMFNAAMGG
-1738 EADTMRGV
+1738 EYDTMRGV

-1771 LPDGQEEFLDD
+1771 LPDGPDEEPED
-1782 TTLEDVNQRLAALP
+1782 TTLQDVNKRLSALP
-1796 ESECRLE
+1796 ETECRLE
-1803 DILMAW
+1803 DILMDW